1 MFPFASRASAGRH
14 LAAALRH
21 HAGSGAIVLG
31 LARGGIPVAS
41 QVAGPLFADI
51 DVLIVHETAVG
62 LYVEGC
68 RPLIELPRTIRLG
81 VRAAEVT
88 REIAHETAEIQREIA
103 LFRGQ
108 RPFPHIAGRTAILVD
123 DGIASPRVLGAALSS
138 LRARGAATVLALPV
152 LDPAAHDSLAAYA
165 DELVVLAPADAR
177 GLAFA
182 YRELEPLGDSDIIVE
197 LNRARIAAWNSR
209 PTLPTIP
216 TVPAERPSSPSI
228 DTRE

>member
-51 DVLIVHETAVG
+51 DVLIVHETGVG

-68 RPLIELPRTIRLG
+68 RPLIELPRTIQLG
-81 VRAAEVT
+81 VHAADVT

-108 RPFPHIAGRTAILVD
+108 RPFPNITGRTAILVD
-123 DGIASPRVLGAALSS
+123 DGSASPRVLGAALSS
-138 LRARGAATVLALPV
+138 LRARGATTVLALPV
-152 LDPAAHDSLAAYA
+152 LDPAAHASLALYA
-165 DELVVLAPADAR
+165 DEIVVLAAADSR

-216 TVPAERPSSPSI
+216 TIP
-228 DTRE
+228 